1 MEVFLFGGTPLRFS
15 RICRRCRFL
24 VEEKGRKEDGIED
37 KRAMRMQEVAKNIR
51 MGLWS
56 CEPVS
61 N

>member
-1 MEVFLFGGTPLRFS
+1 
-15 RICRRCRFL
+15 L